1 MPSFDVISKINY
13 QEFDNAL
20 ANCLREIANR
30 YDFKGLNISI
40 ERKDKII
47 TTLAPDELKL
57 KQVNELL
64 QVHLIRRK
72 VDPRVIIIK
81 NSEGAAGGTIRQVSE
96 LAEGISQENA
106 KKIIADVKK
115 LKLKIQI
122 KIQGEEL
129 RAQGKKRDD
138 LQEAISAIEAIDIG
152 LPIEFI
158 NFRDQLNMIEI
169 ILGIFIIVVVGFYLF
184 RPTSKQE
191 EKDLKSKNN
200 WRGGF

>member
-1 MPSFDVISKINY
+1 MPSFDIISKINY

-20 ANCLREIANR
+20 ANCLREINNR

-72 VDPRVIIIK
+72 VDPRVIIIT
-81 NSEGAAGGTIRQVSE
+81 NSEGAAGAAIRQVSE
-96 LAEGISQENA
+96 LKEGISQENA
-106 KKIIADVKK
+106 KKIIADIKR

-129 RAQGKKRDD
+129 RAEGKKRDD
-138 LQEAISAIEAIDIG
+138 LQEAIAAIEAIDIG
-152 LPIEFI
+152 LPIEFV
-158 NFRDQLNMIEI
+158 NFRD
-169 ILGIFIIVVVGFYLF
+169 
-184 RPTSKQE
+184 
-191 EKDLKSKNN
+191 
-200 WRGGF
+200 

>member
-20 ANCLREIANR
+20 ANCLREIGNR
-30 YDFKGLNISI
+30 YDFKGLKISI

-64 QVHLIRRK
+64 QIHLIRRK
-72 VDPRVIIIK
+72 VDPRVIAIK
-81 NSEGAAGGTIRQVSE
+81 NSETAAGTTIRQVSE
-96 LAEGISQENA
+96 LEEGISQENA
-106 KKIIADVKK
+106 KKIIADIKK

-129 RAQGKKRDD
+129 RAEGKKRDD
-138 LQEAISAIEAIDIG
+138 LQEAIAAIEAIDIG
-152 LPIEFI
+152 LPIEFV
-158 NFRDQLNMIEI
+158 NFRD
-169 ILGIFIIVVVGFYLF
+169 
-184 RPTSKQE
+184 
-191 EKDLKSKNN
+191 
-200 WRGGF
+200 

>member
-20 ANCLREIANR
+20 ANCLREIDNR
-30 YDFKGLNISI
+30 YDFKGLKISI

-64 QVHLIRRK
+64 QIHLIRRK
-72 VDPRVIIIK
+72 VDPRVIGIK
-81 NSEGAAGGTIRQVSE
+81 NSESAAGTTIRQVSE
-96 LAEGISQENA
+96 LEEGISQENA
-106 KKIIADVKK
+106 KKIIADIKK

-129 RAQGKKRDD
+129 RAEGKKRDD

-152 LPIEFI
+152 LPIEFV
-158 NFRDQLNMIEI
+158 NFRD
-169 ILGIFIIVVVGFYLF
+169 
-184 RPTSKQE
+184 
-191 EKDLKSKNN
+191 
-200 WRGGF
+200 

>member
-13 QEFDNAL
+13 PEFDNAL
-20 ANCLREIANR
+20 ANCLREITNR

-40 ERKDKII
+40 ERKDKTI
-47 TTLAPDELKL
+47 TTLAPDQIKL

-72 VDPRVIIIK
+72 VDPRVITVK
-81 NSEGAAGGTIRQVSE
+81 SSENAAGTTIRQISE
-96 LAEGISQENA
+96 LKEGISQENA

-129 RAQGKKRDD
+129 RADGKKRDD

-152 LPIEFI
+152 LPIEFV
-158 NFRDQLNMIEI
+158 NFRD
-169 ILGIFIIVVVGFYLF
+169 
-184 RPTSKQE
+184 
-191 EKDLKSKNN
+191 
-200 WRGGF
+200 

>member
-13 QEFDNAL
+13 PEFDNAL
-20 ANCLREIANR
+20 ANCLREITNR

-40 ERKDKII
+40 ERKDKTI

-72 VDPRVIIIK
+72 VDQRVIVVK
-81 NSEGAAGGTIRQVSE
+81 NSESAAGTTIRQVSE
-96 LAEGISQENA
+96 LKEGISQENA

-129 RAQGKKRDD
+129 RAEGKKRDD

-152 LPIEFI
+152 LPIEFV
-158 NFRDQLNMIEI
+158 NFRD
-169 ILGIFIIVVVGFYLF
+169 
-184 RPTSKQE
+184 
-191 EKDLKSKNN
+191 
-200 WRGGF
+200 